1 LPLLAARRSWNQYA
15 PGRGNYRQTWEQELC
30 VCFQK
35 VEAGTD
41 DSALDK
47 RSAGGA
53 IRRFWPMVRSW
64 SPLGVRLVTS

>member
-1 LPLLAARRSWNQYA
+1 
-15 PGRGNYRQTWEQELC
+15 LC